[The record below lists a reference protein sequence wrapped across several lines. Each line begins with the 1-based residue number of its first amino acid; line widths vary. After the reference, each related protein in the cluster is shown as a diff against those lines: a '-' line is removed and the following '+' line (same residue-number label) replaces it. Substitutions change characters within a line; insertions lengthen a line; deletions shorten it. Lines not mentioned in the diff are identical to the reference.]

1 MYYPGDTY
9 NFILNIPNTGST
21 VVSSAPLI
29 TILDILNPGT
39 PIVSGA
45 SMTLVT
51 GTSYVYYYSFTIP
64 NASPKDYIA
73 IYSYAT
79 TSPAVTVSNQLI
91 SLKDELHVGD
101 SYVTGPV
108 ALNATVAQNATVAKD
123 ATVMKSSQYV
133 APQNDPTIQTIATQT
148 ATINSNTASTSTLL
162 GTLAAGTLSGLIQ
175 DIYDYSFG
183 AWSIDNTVVPPVLY
197 ISRVNGTPIASFQLL
212 QSVSST
218 QRVVITS
225 PPESNV

>member
-1 MYYPGDTY
+1 
-9 NFILNIPNTGST
+9 
-21 VVSSAPLI
+21 
-29 TILDILNPGT
+29 
-39 PIVSGA
+39 
-45 SMTLVT
+45 
-51 GTSYVYYYSFTIP
+51 
-64 NASPKDYIA
+64 
-73 IYSYAT
+73 
-79 TSPAVTVSNQLI
+79 
-91 SLKDELHVGD
+91 
-101 SYVTGPV
+101 
-108 ALNATVAQNATVAKD
+108 
-123 ATVMKSSQYV
+123 MKSSQYV